1 MNVALLLPALAVAGL
16 GVLVLVSGE
25 LSRRLGGASPG
36 RVVLAALLG
45 FGVVGMSIKAVV
57 LLSLQSTEAL
67 ALVADASRSIGPER
81 TERGWSPSARG
92 LPSRAVATGWSS
104 RGKPWQALALTT
116 DMPDAEIVDLGRRLF
131 FDKRLS
137 ADGTVSCASCHDI
150 AGGGDDGRRTA
161 IGVAGATGARN
172 VPTVLNAGFLRR
184 LFWDGRA
191 ASLEEQ
197 ALGPL
202 LNPVEMAL
210 PSMARAVEIVSGDA
224 DYRARFAEALSAPV
238 TAEGIVRA
246 IAAFE
251 RTLVTPASPY
261 DRFVLGDDGAL
272 SASQKRG
279 LYLFNDV
286 GCRTCHADPWFTIAA
301 DRHASP
307 YRIFPVF
314 RTSPLLARFN
324 LTADGGRHG
333 ADVWRVPSLRNVALT
348 APYFHNGSVD
358 TLEDAVRIMAEAQLG
373 RPTVGEPSGTTSI
386 VRNRAGRPFV
396 ARGRTLTETDVADIA
411 AFLRALTGST
421 PVVRAPSF

>member
-1 MNVALLLPALAVAGL
+1 MRFSVRNKAWKALPRTTDLPD
-16 GVLVLVSGE
+16 
-25 LSRRLGGASPG
+25 
-36 RVVLAALLG
+36 AAL
-45 FGVVGMSIKAVV
+45 
-57 LLSLQSTEAL
+57 
-67 ALVADASRSIGPER
+67 
-81 TERGWSPSARG
+81 
-92 LPSRAVATGWSS
+92 
-104 RGKPWQALALTT
+104 
-116 DMPDAEIVDLGRRLF
+116 VDLGRRLF

-150 AGGGDDGRRTA
+150 AAGGDDGRRTA
-161 IGVAGATGARN
+161 VGIAGARGARN
-172 VPTVLNAGFLRR
+172 APTVLNAGFLRR

-202 LNPVEMAL
+202 LNPVEMGL
-210 PSMARAVEIVSGDA
+210 SSMARAVAIVSGDA
-224 DYRARFAEALSAPV
+224 DYRARFAEALSAPA
-238 TAEGIVRA
+238 TAGGIVRA

-261 DRFVLGDDGAL
+261 DSFVLGDDDAL

-279 LYLFNDV
+279 LFLFDDV

-301 DRHASP
+301 DRRSSP

-314 RTSPLLARFN
+314 RTGPLLARFD

-373 RPTVGEPSGTTSI
+373 RPTAGDPFGTTSI
-386 VRNRAGRPFV
+386 VRDRSGRPFV
-396 ARGRTLTETDVADIA
+396 ARGRTLTQTDVSDIA
-411 AFLRALTGST
+411 AFLRSLTGSI